1 MISLRFLYASCR
13 SLALL
18 ARVVGDSSNPPKLCV
33 ISAAIQSSPP
43 SASFRHSDHRG
54 ETYAVHVLLRS
65 PRRKLLCRDIGLS
78 LRRRRLPRYRVC
90 SEEWLSILKVKYCQS
105 GSLSSAMR
113 RLDILCAFT
122 NDVGVA
128 SKHVAFVIQE
138 DKLPHRANVA
148 IAESAHQRYES

>member
-43 SASFRHSDHRG
+43 SASFGHSDHRA

-90 SEEWLSILKVKYCQS
+90 AEEWLSRLKVLSKCLAR
-105 GSLSSAMR
+105 SLIR
-113 RLDILCAFT
+113 RATFRHPVCSRTTWALQVSI
-122 NDVGVA
+122 
-128 SKHVAFVIQE
+128 VAFGEQTAASSE
-138 DKLPHRANVA
+138 CSNCGKCT
-148 IAESAHQRYES
+148 SAL